1 MFLKNLIHKILKQ
14 MGLKKETKPK
24 VSKEEMCRKA
34 VASGACPKVC
44 EKCAWGAKRN

>member
-1 MFLKNLIHKILKQ
+1 MKNLIHKILKQ
-14 MGLKKETKPK
+14 MGLKENKTKGIK
-24 VSKEEMCRKA
+24 KEEMCRKA